1 MHSRPNS
8 SPSGE
13 GAAEKSAKA
22 GEALTLG
29 ILGLGEGRSTI
40 SAALASDKWEL
51 KTICDANEE
60 LCRQRAKEFDFHNY
74 ATSYQSMLEDKEID
88 VIAIYTPDHLHA
100 EHVRQALL
108 HDKHVVCTKPFID
121 DLSKANELLEVGEK
135 AGKKVFIGQS
145 SRFFE
150 PAKRQRR
157 DYENGLLG
165 ELITIESHYHADH
178 RWFLKKG
185 WSLLNS
191 FKWLYGGL
199 SHPVDFI
206 RWYLPNIEEV
216 MGYGMV
222 SSNGHAAGLKNH
234 DTMHFIFK
242 ATDGRIAR
250 VSGVYTS
257 PTQPAERDSGMSCIL
272 RCTEGASQADYHEL
286 RYSVTDKSGEEK
298 IVRWGDDV
306 MKHYFRFEGQSHHAG
321 EYQNYL
327 EYFADSINENFTAY
341 PDLKEGIGTIALLQA
356 MDKSLETGMPVKV
369 DDILTSFNIANK
381 DIL

>member
-1 MHSRPNS
+1 ML
-8 SPSGE
+8 
-13 GAAEKSAKA
+13 K
-22 GEALTLG
+22 LG
-29 ILGLGEGRSTI
+29 ILGLGEGRSTM

-60 LCRQRAKEFDFHNY
+60 MCRQRAKEFDFHNY
-74 ATSYQSMLEDKEID
+74 TTSYQTMLDDKEID

-100 EHVRQALL
+100 EHVKQALL

-121 DLSKANELLEVGEK
+121 DLSQANELLEVAEK
-135 AGKKVFIGQS
+135 TGKRVFVGQS

-150 PAKRQRR
+150 PAKRQRK

-216 MGYGMV
+216 MGYGMI
-222 SSNGHAAGLKNH
+222 SSNGHVAGLKNQ

-242 ATDGRIAR
+242 ASDGRIAR
-250 VSGVYTS
+250 VSGAYTG
-257 PTQPAERDSGMSCIL
+257 PTQPASRDSGMSCIL

-286 RYSVTDKSGEEK
+286 RYSVTDQTGEEK
-298 IVRWGDDV
+298 IVRWGDDT

-341 PDLKEGIGTIALLQA
+341 PDIKEGIGTIALLQA

-369 DDILTSFNIANK
+369 DNILSSFNISKEQLSSNSQNLA
-381 DIL
+381 I